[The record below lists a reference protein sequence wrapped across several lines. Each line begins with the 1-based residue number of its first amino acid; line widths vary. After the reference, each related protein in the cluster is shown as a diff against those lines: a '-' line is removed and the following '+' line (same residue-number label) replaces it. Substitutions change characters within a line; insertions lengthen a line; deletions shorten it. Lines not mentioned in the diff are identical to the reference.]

1 MISKVKKALVTLG
14 QCSESQVITAETKLE
29 DDLQCDELDRLELIM
44 ELEDTHNVTIDSD
57 GLEMTTV
64 KDVIDVLTKAGVPA

>member
-1 MISKVKKALVTLG
+1 MISKVKEALVTLG
-14 QCSESQVITAETKLE
+14 QCSESQVITPETKLE

-57 GLEMTTV
+57 GLEMKTV